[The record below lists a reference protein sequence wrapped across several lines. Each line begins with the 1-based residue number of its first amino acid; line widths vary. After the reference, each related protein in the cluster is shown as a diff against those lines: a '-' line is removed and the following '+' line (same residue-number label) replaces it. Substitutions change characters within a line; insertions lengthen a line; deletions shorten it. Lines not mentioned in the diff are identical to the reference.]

1 MMHQLILPNPGVN
14 SLWDNQVIISKAD
27 WQHILEVLHNSR
39 HGMSRMKERARIYGV
54 VAQH

>member
-1 MMHQLILPNPGVN
+1 MHQLILPNPGVN